1 MQQFSLKS
9 FSLKTPQNWPVQP
22 VVLIASIGLIGLLML
37 TYLPAVS
44 YLLMYWKQPDYGH
57 GYFVPIFAGVL
68 LWTRRKLILPLP
80 ERGSWWGVAV
90 FALAAL
96 LQWGSVYMAF
106 SVFDP
111 LSLILFACG
120 LVLFLGGWRAMH
132 WAWPSLMFLVF
143 MLPLPGFI
151 ELQLRYP
158 LQSIGTKITVF
169 IIQTI
174 GIPSGAEGNIIN
186 APGGPILVAEA
197 CSGLR
202 MMMMFLAICVGAA
215 LILRGPLWE
224 KIVILVSALPLA
236 VTSNV
241 MRLTLTALSQEW
253 ISRDFSENVMHQW
266 AGWLMMPFALL
277 LLWGELVVLRR
288 LFIESTEE
296 MPFSLQDSL
305 ATVPLSAAPRAG
317 TGQERPNIELR

>member
-1 MQQFSLKS
+1 
-9 FSLKTPQNWPVQP
+9 VQP
-22 VVLIASIGLIGLLML
+22 AVLVGWIVLMGAL
-37 TYLPAVS
+37 MWTYSRAVA
-44 YLLMYWKQPDYGH
+44 YLLMYWQQPDYGH

-68 LWTRRKLILPLP
+68 LWRRRAIIQPLP
-80 ERGSWWGVAV
+80 ERGSWWGLAV

-96 LQWGSVYMAF
+96 LQWGSEYLAF
-106 SVFDP
+106 SVFNP
-111 LSLILFACG
+111 VSLIFFACG

-132 WAWPSLMFLVF
+132 WAWPALAFLVF

-158 LQSIGTKITVF
+158 LQRIGTMITVF

-215 LILRGPLWE
+215 LVLRGPLWE

-236 VTSNV
+236 IASNV
-241 MRLTLTALSQEW
+241 MRLSLTALSQEW
-253 ISRDFSENVMHQW
+253 VNRDFSENMMHQW

-288 LFIESTEE
+288 LFIEPPEE
-296 MPFSLQDSL
+296 FPFSLQDSL
-305 ATVPLSAAPRAG
+305 AAVSPSAVPKAG
-317 TGQERPNIELR
+317 TGQERPSVKPL